1 MVRSA
6 AALIGKRGVNA
17 TSFSDVVED
26 SGSPRGSIYHHFPA
40 GKAQLT
46 EDAVRWTS
54 ERLIAHMRA
63 GTERTPRAVMERFFG
78 MWRGVVVAS
87 GGSAGCV
94 VAGVA
99 VDTEGDGALISL
111 VRTTFR
117 SWVAVLA
124 ERLESA
130 GMKKA
135 RATTLATT
143 ALAAMEG
150 ALILCRAEGGPGPI
164 DTVAAEILG
173 LVKTRR

>member
-6 AALIGKRGVNA
+6 ASLIGKRGVNA

-40 GKAQLT
+40 GKEQLT

-54 ERLIAHMRA
+54 ERLIEHMRV
-63 GTERTPRAVMERFFG
+63 GSERTPKAVLNRFFG

-87 GGSAGCV
+87 AGRAGCA

-99 VDTEGDGALISL
+99 VDTERDGVLIAL

-117 SWVAVLA
+117 SWVSVLA

-130 GMKKA
+130 GLKKA
-135 RATTLATT
+135 RATSLATT

-164 DTVAAEILG
+164 DTVAAEILS
-173 LVKTRR
+173 LVKTER